1 MAGAGQDKGGKQAE
15 KKSSPSDLIL
25 SNKQIEENLERA
37 EEPVRVSPL
46 QRSINSNPWY
56 STWTSARLMERD
68 HLVRYRGGKEPVVGA
83 EKVDELDAEVDE
95 YVYSQVSQLEIK
107 LKPII

>member
-1 MAGAGQDKGGKQAE
+1 MDKRQVDGA
-15 KKSSPSDLIL
+15 
-25 SNKQIEENLERA
+25 R
-37 EEPVRVSPL
+37 PL
-46 QRSINSNPWY
+46 GEVQR
-56 STWTSARLMERD
+56 
-68 HLVRYRGGKEPVVGA
+68 GKEPVVGA